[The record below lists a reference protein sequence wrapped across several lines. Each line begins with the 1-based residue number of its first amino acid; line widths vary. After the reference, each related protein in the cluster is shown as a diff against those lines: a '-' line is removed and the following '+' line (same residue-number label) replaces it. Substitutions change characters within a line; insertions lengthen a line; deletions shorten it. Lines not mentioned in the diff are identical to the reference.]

1 MNIRPLGD
9 RVLVEP
15 IEEKEQT
22 VGGIYIP
29 DSAKEKPMQGKVL
42 AVGKKLDKDGKEIAF
57 DVKKGDTVN
66 KMAKQIK
73 FDAEAR
79 QKILAGVEKLSNAVT
94 STLGPSGRNVILD
107 KKFGSP
113 QITKDGVTVAKE
125 IELPDPFENMGA
137 QMVKEVASKTN
148 DVAGDGTTTATLLAE
163 SIYREGLKNL
173 TAGANAMALK
183 RGIDKATAAVVD
195 AIAKQSKKVKTA
207 DEIAQV
213 ATLSANGDE
222 EIGKMISEAMDKV
235 GKEGT
240 ITVEEAKTLESSLDV
255 VEGMQFDKGYLSPYF
270 VTDPESMECELENP
284 FILLFEKKI
293 SSLQDM
299 LPLLQ
304 QVAKTGRPLMIIAE
318 DVEGE
323 ALATLV
329 VNKLRGTFQVCAVKA
344 PGFGDRRK
352 AILEDIAILTGGKL
366 ISEDIGIKL
375 ENVTIDMLGRAKKVV
390 VDKDN
395 TTVVEGLGKSAD
407 IKARVEQLKRQIEE
421 TTSDYDREK
430 LQERLAKLAGGVAL
444 IKVGAATEAAMKE
457 KKDRV
462 DDALHATRAAVE
474 EGIVAGGG
482 VAYLRAQKAIEA
494 LKLEGDEAVGAS
506 IIARAIEAPLRKLVN
521 NAGQEAA
528 LVIANVK
535 KATGT
540 NGYNVRTGE
549 YADMLKAGIV
559 DPAKVTRS
567 ALQNAAS
574 IAGLLL
580 TTDCMVT
587 DIPEKK
593 DSCGCGGHGAP
604 GGMDGMM

>member
-1 MNIRPLGD
+1 
-9 RVLVEP
+9 
-15 IEEKEQT
+15 
-22 VGGIYIP
+22 
-29 DSAKEKPMQGKVL
+29 
-42 AVGKKLDKDGKEIAF
+42 
-57 DVKKGDTVN
+57 
-66 KMAKQIK
+66 MAKQIK
-73 FDAEAR
+73 FDADAR
-79 QKILAGVEKLSNAVT
+79 QKILAGVEKLSSAVT

-125 IELPDPFENMGA
+125 IELADPFENMGA

-173 TAGANAMALK
+173 TAGANATALK
-183 RGIDKATAAVVD
+183 NGIDKATAAVVE
-195 AIAKQSKKVKTA
+195 AIAKQSKKVKSA

-213 ATLSANGDE
+213 ATLSANGE
-222 EIGKMISEAMDKV
+222 TEVGSIISEAMDKV
-235 GKEGT
+235 GKDGT
-240 ITVEEAKTLESSLDV
+240 ITVEEAKTLETTLDV

-270 VTDPESMECELENP
+270 VTDPEEMECELENP
-284 FILLFEKKI
+284 YILLFEKKI
-293 SSLQDM
+293 ANLQEL
-299 LPLLQ
+299 LPVLQ
-304 QVAKTGRPLMIIAE
+304 AVAKSGRPLMIIAE

-329 VNKLRGTFQVCAVKA
+329 VNKLRGSFQVCAVKA

-352 AILEDIAILTGGKL
+352 AILQDIAILTGGQL
-366 ISEDIGIKL
+366 ISEDLGVKL
-375 ENVTIDMLGRAKKVV
+375 ENVGLDMLGRAKKVT

-395 TTVVEGLGKSAD
+395 TTIVEGLGKSAD
-407 IKARVEQLKRQIEE
+407 IKARVDKIKKQIEE

-430 LQERLAKLAGGVAL
+430 LQERLAKLSGGVAI

-474 EGIVAGGG
+474 EGIVPGGG
-482 VAYLRAQKAIEA
+482 VAYLRCQKAIDA
-494 LKLEGDEAVGAS
+494 LNLEGDEKVGAN
-506 IIARAIEAPLRKLVN
+506 IISRAIEAPLRKLVT

-535 KATGT
+535 KAAGT

-549 YADMLKAGIV
+549 YADLLKCGVV
-559 DPAKVTRS
+559 DPAKVTRC

-593 DSCGCGGHGAP
+593 DSCGCGGHGAQP
-604 GGMDGMM
+604 GMDGMM

>member
-1 MNIRPLGD
+1 
-9 RVLVEP
+9 
-15 IEEKEQT
+15 
-22 VGGIYIP
+22 
-29 DSAKEKPMQGKVL
+29 
-42 AVGKKLDKDGKEIAF
+42 
-57 DVKKGDTVN
+57 
-66 KMAKQIK
+66 MAKQIK
-73 FDAEAR
+73 FDADAR
-79 QKILAGVEKLSNAVT
+79 QKILAGVEKLSAAVT

-125 IELPDPFENMGA
+125 IELADPFENMGA

-163 SIYREGLKNL
+163 AIYREGLKNL
-173 TAGANAMALK
+173 TAGANATALK
-183 RGIDKATAAVVD
+183 NGIDKATGAVVE
-195 AIAKQSKKVKTA
+195 AIAKLAKKVKSA

-213 ATLSANGDE
+213 ATLSANGE
-222 EIGKMISEAMDKV
+222 AEIGAIISEAMDKV
-235 GKEGT
+235 GKDGT
-240 ITVEEAKTLESSLDV
+240 ITVEEAKTLETTLDV

-270 VTDPESMECELENP
+270 VTDPEEMECVLENP
-284 FILLFEKKI
+284 YILLFEKKI
-293 SSLQDM
+293 ANLQEL
-299 LPLLQ
+299 LPVLQ
-304 QVAKTGRPLMIIAE
+304 GVAKSGRPLMIIAE

-329 VNKLRGTFQVCAVKA
+329 VNKLRGSFQVCAVKA

-352 AILEDIAILTGGKL
+352 AILQDIAILTGGQL
-366 ISEDIGIKL
+366 ISEDLGVKL
-375 ENVTIDMLGRAKKVV
+375 ENVGLDMLGRAKKVT

-395 TTVVEGLGKSAD
+395 TTIVEGLGKGAD
-407 IKARVEQLKRQIEE
+407 IKARVEQIKKQIEE

-430 LQERLAKLAGGVAL
+430 LQERLAKLSGGVAI

-474 EGIVAGGG
+474 EGIVPGGG
-482 VAYLRAQKAIEA
+482 VAYLRCQKAIDA

-506 IIARAIEAPLRKLVN
+506 IISRAIEAPLRKLVN

-549 YADMLKAGIV
+549 YADLMKCGVV

-593 DSCGCGGHGAP
+593 ECNCGGHGGQP
-604 GGMDGMM
+604 GMDGMM

>member
-1 MNIRPLGD
+1 
-9 RVLVEP
+9 
-15 IEEKEQT
+15 
-22 VGGIYIP
+22 
-29 DSAKEKPMQGKVL
+29 
-42 AVGKKLDKDGKEIAF
+42 
-57 DVKKGDTVN
+57 
-66 KMAKQIK
+66 MAKQIK

-173 TAGANAMALK
+173 TAGANGMALK
-183 RGIDKATAAVVD
+183 RGIDKATAAVTD
-195 AIAKQSKKVKTA
+195 AIAKLSKKVKSA

-270 VTDPESMECELENP
+270 VTNPEAMECELENP

-293 SSLQDM
+293 SNLQDM

-304 QVAKTGRPLMIIAE
+304 AVAKSGRPLMIIAE

-323 ALATLV
+323 ALATFV

-375 ENVTIDMLGRAKKVV
+375 ESVTVDMLGRAKKVV

-395 TTVVEGLGKSAD
+395 TTIVEGLGKGAD
-407 IKARVEQLKRQIEE
+407 IKARVEQIKKQIEE

-474 EGIVAGGG
+474 EGIVPGGG
-482 VAYLRAQKAIEA
+482 VAYLRAQKAVEA
-494 LKLEGDEAVGAS
+494 LKLEGDEKVGAN

-549 YADMLKAGIV
+549 YCDLLKAGVV

-587 DIPEKK
+587 DLPEKK
-593 DSCGCGGHGAP
+593 ESCGCGGHGGAP
-604 GGMDGMM
+604 DMGGMM

>member
-1 MNIRPLGD
+1 
-9 RVLVEP
+9 
-15 IEEKEQT
+15 
-22 VGGIYIP
+22 
-29 DSAKEKPMQGKVL
+29 
-42 AVGKKLDKDGKEIAF
+42 
-57 DVKKGDTVN
+57 
-66 KMAKQIK
+66 MAKQIK
-73 FDAEAR
+73 FDADAR
-79 QKILAGVEKLSNAVT
+79 QKILAGVEKLSSAVT

-163 SIYREGLKNL
+163 AIYREGLKNL
-173 TAGANAMALK
+173 TAGANGMALK
-183 RGIDKATAAVVD
+183 RGIDKATEAVVE
-195 AIAKQSKKVKTA
+195 AIAKISKKVKSA

-270 VTDPESMECELENP
+270 VTSPDNMECELENP
-284 FILLFEKKI
+284 FVLLFEKKI
-293 SSLQDM
+293 SNLQDM

-304 QVAKTGRPLMIIAE
+304 AVAKTGRPLMIIAE

-366 ISEDIGIKL
+366 ISEDLGIKL
-375 ENVTIDMLGRAKKVV
+375 ENVQITDLGRAKKVV

-395 TTVVEGLGKSAD
+395 TTIVEGLGKGAD
-407 IKARVEQLKRQIEE
+407 IKARVELIKRQIEE

-474 EGIVAGGG
+474 EGIVPGGG

-494 LKLEGDEAVGAS
+494 LKLEGDEKVGAS
-506 IIARAIEAPLRKLVN
+506 IISRAIEAPLRKLVN

-549 YADMLKAGIV
+549 YCDLLKAGVV

-587 DIPEKK
+587 DLPEKK
-593 DSCGCGGHGAP
+593 DGCACGGHGGAP
-604 GGMDGMM
+604 DMGGMM